1 MNVSSIPSFGLR
13 GKKAIVTG
21 GSKGI
26 GLTIATGLAHYGAE
40 VMVTGRNEEALK
52 DAVRNLKEH
61 GYDVKW
67 KRADVTSKEEVE
79 ELFSYADEVFGQ
91 LDILIN
97 NAGMNIRKPLV
108 EVEEEDWDQVLNTNL
123 KGIFLVGQQAA
134 KRMINQ
140 QSGRIINISSIL
152 GQVGNPLQTS
162 YAASKG
168 GINQLTKVW
177 AAELADHHI
186 TVNAI
191 APAYI
196 KTPMTE
202 GFLQDPERVEQILS
216 RTLLK
221 RMGEVEEV
229 IGPAIFFASDASSYV
244 TGQVLYVDGGW
255 TAN

>member
-1 MNVSSIPSFGLR
+1 MNGASIPSFKLQ

-26 GLTIATGLAHYGAE
+26 GLAIARGLAHYGAE
-40 VMVTGRNEEALK
+40 VLITGRNEEALK
-52 DAVRNLKEH
+52 KAVSDFKED
-61 GYDVKW
+61 GYAVKW
-67 KRADVTSKEEVE
+67 KTADVTLKEDVE
-79 ELFSYADEVFGQ
+79 ELFSHADKVFGK
-91 LDILIN
+91 LDILVN

-108 EVEEEDWDQVLNTNL
+108 EVEEDDWDRVLNTNL
-123 KGIFLVGQQAA
+123 KGIFLAGQQAA
-134 KRMINQ
+134 KRMMSQ
-140 QSGRIINISSIL
+140 RSGRIINISSIL

-168 GINQLTKVW
+168 GINQITKVW
-177 AAELADHHI
+177 AAELADYDV

-202 GFLQDPERVEQILS
+202 GFLQDPERLEKIVS

-221 RMGEVEEV
+221 RMGETEEI
-229 IGPAIFFASDASSYV
+229 IGPAVFFASDASSYV